1 MPTTQIR
8 ADVAA
13 AQDGD
18 NRAFARLVDQTYSN
32 VFLLAARLTRDHD
45 DALDVV
51 QEVYL
56 RAYKGLIDYRGE
68 ARFTTWLHRIT
79 INCASTLLARRR
91 RDLHDPIQRDVID
104 MSDEYHP
111 ERRVEESEISDDL
124 RRALEELP
132 PNLRSVLVLSDV
144 YDLSHQKIGKQ
155 LGISATAVK
164 VRLHRSRKRIRQAIQ
179 TKHRTRESVAQV
191 NTTRG
196 VRNAM

>member
-18 NRAFARLVDQTYSN
+18 NRAFARLVDQTYSD

-179 TKHRTRESVAQV
+179 TKHRTCESVAQV

>member
-18 NRAFARLVDQTYSN
+18 NRAFARLVDQTYSD

-132 PNLRSVLVLSDV
+132 PTLRSVLVLSDV

-191 NTTRG
+191 TTTRG

>member
-18 NRAFARLVDQTYSN
+18 NRAFARLVDQTYSD

-191 NTTRG
+191 NKTRE

>member
-18 NRAFARLVDQTYSN
+18 NRAFARLVDQTYSD

-164 VRLHRSRKRIRQAIQ
+164 VRLHRSRKRIRQAIE

>member
-179 TKHRTRESVAQV
+179 TKHRTRESVAQE
-191 NTTRG
+191 NTTRE

>member
-18 NRAFARLVDQTYSN
+18 NRAFARLVDQTYSD

-191 NTTRG
+191 TTTRG
-196 VRNAM
+196 ARNAM

>member
-18 NRAFARLVDQTYSN
+18 NRAFARLVDQTYSD

-111 ERRVEESEISDDL
+111 ERRVGEAKLGRSKKTRRTASQPPFGVGAQRRLRFVTPENWQAVGNFGHGSQSAVIEAESAFDKPSKL
-124 RRALEELP
+124 T
-132 PNLRSVLVLSDV
+132 PNS
-144 YDLSHQKIGKQ
+144 
-155 LGISATAVK
+155 
-164 VRLHRSRKRIRQAIQ
+164 
-179 TKHRTRESVAQV
+179 
-191 NTTRG
+191 
-196 VRNAM
+196 